1 VWRADGK
8 SVKCYSYSVLHIIL
22 GRLYLVFRVSLEN
35 FKYSWR
41 DFTFKIFLH
50 DLMSERWRIKKA
62 GPSLAIEDM
71 IERMLGSEFVV
82 EEFDPVRPLAQQV
95 DGAHVL
101 LVRSVPV
108 TREVID
114 AAPRLRLIQ
123 RPGVHLEAVDLQH
136 ASARG
141 IPVCT
146 VPATLTHGGEDVAE
160 HMMFLALALAKQYRE
175 ALASLAARRI
185 GVPSTHVL
193 RGKVLGLVGLGRTG
207 GAVVGM
213 ARGFGM
219 RVWAVKRSV
228 NEGMREAMGL
238 EWLKTPD
245 DLPELLRQSDFVSLH
260 VPLNQQTTG
269 LIGPAEIALMKPS
282 AFLINVARGR
292 VVDRAA
298 LLAALREQRLAGA
311 GLDVFWDEPIDPA
324 DPLLALPNVIATPH
338 VANMTVETIET
349 IARVS
354 AENIRR
360 VQAGLSPMH
369 QIVKS
374 PDVSR

>member
-1 VWRADGK
+1 MSGKWR
-8 SVKCYSYSVLHIIL
+8 V
-22 GRLYLVFRVSLEN
+22 
-35 FKYSWR
+35 
-41 DFTFKIFLH
+41 
-50 DLMSERWRIKKA
+50 KKA

-82 EEFDPVRPLAQQV
+82 EAFDPARPLAQQV

-123 RPGVHLEAVDLQH
+123 RPGVHLEAVDLEH
-136 ASARG
+136 ASAKG
-141 IPVCT
+141 IPVCN
-146 VPATLTHGGEDVAE
+146 VPAALTHGGEDVAE
-160 HMMFLALALAKQYRE
+160 HVMFLALALAKRYRE
-175 ALASLAARRI
+175 AVVSLGARRI
-185 GVPSTHVL
+185 GSPSTHVL
-193 RGKVLGLVGLGRTG
+193 RGKVFGLVGLGRTG
-207 GAVVGM
+207 SAVVGM

-219 RVWAVKRSV
+219 RVWAVKRTVS
-228 NEGMREAMGL
+228 EEMREGMGL
-238 EWLKTPD
+238 EWLKTHD
-245 DLPELLRQSDFVSLH
+245 HLPEILRQSDFVSLH
-260 VPLNQQTTG
+260 VPLNQETTG
-269 LIGPAEIALMKPS
+269 LIGVAEIALMKPS
-282 AFLINVARGR
+282 AFFINVARGR

-311 GLDVFWDEPIDPA
+311 GLDVFWDEPTDPD

-338 VANMTVETIET
+338 VANMTLETIET

-354 AENIRR
+354 ADNIRR
-360 VQAGLSPMH
+360 VQAGLPPMH

-374 PDVSR
+374 GTLSS

>member
-1 VWRADGK
+1 
-8 SVKCYSYSVLHIIL
+8 
-22 GRLYLVFRVSLEN
+22 
-35 FKYSWR
+35 
-41 DFTFKIFLH
+41 
-50 DLMSERWRIKKA
+50 MSETWQIKKA

-71 IERMLGSEFVV
+71 VERMLGSEFVV
-82 EEFDPVRPLAQQV
+82 EAFDPARPLTQQV

-123 RPGVHLEAVDLQH
+123 RPGVHLEAVDLEH
-136 ASARG
+136 ASAKG
-141 IPVCT
+141 IPVCN

-160 HMMFLALALAKQYRE
+160 HVMFLVLALAKRYRE
-175 ALASLAARRI
+175 ALASLGARRI

-207 GAVVGM
+207 SAVVGM

-219 RVWAVKRSV
+219 RVWAVKRTVS
-228 NEGMREAMGL
+228 EEMREGMGL
-238 EWLKTPD
+238 EWLKTHD
-245 DLPELLRQSDFVSLH
+245 HLPELLRQSDFVSLH
-260 VPLNQQTTG
+260 VPLNQETTG
-269 LIGPAEIALMKPS
+269 LIGAAEIALMKPS

-311 GLDVFWDEPIDPA
+311 GLDVFWDEPIDPN

-338 VANMTVETIET
+338 VANMTLETIET
-349 IARVS
+349 IARV
-354 AENIRR
+354 AADNIRR
-360 VQAGLSPMH
+360 VRAGLSPMH

-374 PDVSR
+374 STVSD

>member
-1 VWRADGK
+1 
-8 SVKCYSYSVLHIIL
+8 
-22 GRLYLVFRVSLEN
+22 
-35 FKYSWR
+35 
-41 DFTFKIFLH
+41 
-50 DLMSERWRIKKA
+50 MSEKWVVKKA

-71 IERMLGSEFVV
+71 IDRVLGAEFVV
-82 EEFDPVRPLAQQV
+82 EEFDPNRSLAQQV

-123 RPGVHLEAVDLQH
+123 RPGVHLEAVDV
-136 ASARG
+136 AYANARE
-141 IPVCT
+141 IPVCN
-146 VPATLTHGGEDVAE
+146 VPARLTHGGEDVAE
-160 HMMFLALALAKQYRE
+160 HVMFLTLALAKRYRE
-175 ALASLAARRI
+175 ALVSLEGHRI
-185 GVPSTHVL
+185 GAPSTHVL
-193 RGKVLGLVGLGRTG
+193 RGKIFGLVGLGRTG
-207 GAVVGM
+207 SAVVAM

-219 RVWAVKRSV
+219 RVWAVKRTV

-238 EWLKTPD
+238 EWLQTHD
-245 DLPELLRQSDFVSLH
+245 HLPELLRQSDFVSLH
-260 VPLNQQTTG
+260 VPLNKETQG

-298 LLAALREQRLAGA
+298 LWAALREQRLAGA
-311 GLDVFWDEPIDPA
+311 GLDVFWDEPADPN

-338 VANMTVETIET
+338 VANMTLETIET

-360 VQAGLSPMH
+360 VQAGLPPEH

-374 PDVSR
+374 PAGGS

>member
-1 VWRADGK
+1 M
-8 SVKCYSYSVLHIIL
+8 
-22 GRLYLVFRVSLEN
+22 
-35 FKYSWR
+35 
-41 DFTFKIFLH
+41 
-50 DLMSERWRIKKA
+50 MSEKWRVKKA

-71 IERMLGSEFVV
+71 IERMLGSEFAID
-82 EEFDPVRPLAQQV
+82 EFDPARSLAQQV

-123 RPGVHLEAVDLQH
+123 RPGVHLEAVDLDY
-136 ASARG
+136 ASAKG

-160 HMMFLALALAKQYRE
+160 HVMFLALALAKRYRE
-175 ALASLAARRI
+175 ALASLGARRI

-193 RGKVLGLVGLGRTG
+193 RGKILGLVGLGRTG
-207 GAVVGM
+207 SAVVRM

-219 RVWAVKRSV
+219 HVSAVKRTVS
-228 NEGMREAMGL
+228 EGMREAMGL
-238 EWLKTPD
+238 EWLKTHNN
-245 DLPELLRQSDFVSLH
+245 LPELLRQSDFVSLH
-260 VPLNQQTTG
+260 VPLSKETER

-292 VVDRAA
+292 VVDRGA

-311 GLDVFWDEPIDPA
+311 GLDVFWDEPTDPN

-338 VANMTVETIET
+338 VANMTLETIDT
-349 IARVS
+349 IARV
-354 AENIRR
+354 AADNIRR
-360 VQAGLSPMH
+360 VKAGLPPMH
-369 QIVKS
+369 QFLKS
-374 PDVSR
+374 PKVSS